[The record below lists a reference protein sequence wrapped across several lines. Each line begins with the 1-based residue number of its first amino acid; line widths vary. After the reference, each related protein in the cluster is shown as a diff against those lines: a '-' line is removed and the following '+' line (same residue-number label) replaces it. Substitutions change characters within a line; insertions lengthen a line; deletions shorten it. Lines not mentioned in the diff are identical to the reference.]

1 MKPELI
7 HEDDYICV
15 YVTDEKGAGGA
26 HHTYEIRAKQTNEIL
41 DTVTFQNGP
50 IAENG
55 VNGSTNEAYL
65 AIVGHRLD
73 CFARGAFPIRIQ
85 CHRSCGVRDRAN
97 ESGNADGGSSKIVV
111 WKGSLKHKAYGRR
124 PLFAL
129 CPPEWL
135 KMPRP

>member
-26 HHTYEIRAKQTNEIL
+26 HHTYEIRDKQTNEIL

-73 CFARGAFPIRIQ
+73 CFARGPFPSGFNAIALAGCEIAQTSLAMRTEDRQ
-85 CHRSCGVRDRAN
+85 NRGVEGKSQA
-97 ESGNADGGSSKIVV
+97 
-111 WKGSLKHKAYGRR
+111 
-124 PLFAL
+124 
-129 CPPEWL
+129 
-135 KMPRP
+135 